1 MPSACNSV
9 KVINALLNQGHDNL
23 TLKMG
28 GLTSLLVV
36 VLQNHHQLLCSRR
49 LVILANLI
57 LKLIL
62 HSPMNLSL
70 MATLTVI
77 FWMVFP
83 SARSHL
89 TGVKLGLLQLDVQR
103 CTILFPK
110 EWFSCFDNSLL

>member
-1 MPSACNSV
+1 MRR
-9 KVINALLNQGHDNL
+9 
-23 TLKMG
+23 
-28 GLTSLLVV
+28 LTSLFVV
-36 VLQNHHQLLCSRR
+36 VLQNHHQLLCWRR
-49 LVILANLI
+49 LEILANL
-57 LKLIL
+57 LF
-62 HSPMNLSL
+62 HSPMNISL

-110 EWFSCFDNSLL
+110 EWFSCFDNSLI